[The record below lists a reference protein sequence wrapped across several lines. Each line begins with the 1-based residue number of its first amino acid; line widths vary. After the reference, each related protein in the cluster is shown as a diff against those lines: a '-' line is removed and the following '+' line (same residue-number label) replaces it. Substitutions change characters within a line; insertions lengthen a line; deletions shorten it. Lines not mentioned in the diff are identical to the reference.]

1 MYDSFSKI
9 HRTEGIFM
17 KNKNLLK
24 GYIFVIISGALF
36 GLMPLMTK
44 YIYTEG
50 VNSLSVVFLRNVLSL
65 PVLGL
70 LSLIQCKSL
79 KVNLKAIPSIT
90 AVALTGCCLTPFL
103 LFSSYNYMASS
114 AATIFHFV
122 YPALVVIGGLLFFK
136 QKASAGTIISVII
149 CFAGICMFYD
159 PGATLDWRGCAI
171 ALLSG
176 VAYAAYVLLLSVF
189 KYKEISGFL
198 FSFYISLTS
207 SLVLLLICI
216 VSGTL
221 NIPDFALTLPTS
233 LFGWGMCLLLAI
245 VVNVGAVVLF
255 QKGTFYI
262 GGQRATILS
271 TIEPITSVF
280 VGVLFLEET
289 ITPLGWV
296 GSFLVILASAL
307 IALFDAAKSK
317 NEKEEETSTIAQ

>member
-1 MYDSFSKI
+1 
-9 HRTEGIFM
+9 M
-17 KNKNLLK
+17 KNKDLIK

-36 GLMPLMTK
+36 GMMPLMTK
-44 YIYTEG
+44 YIYADG
-50 VNSLSVVFLRNVLSL
+50 VNSLSTVFLRNLLSL

-70 LSLIQCKSL
+70 LTLLQCKSL
-79 KVNLKAIPSIT
+79 KVNPKALPSIT

-114 AATIFHFV
+114 AATIFHFI
-122 YPALVVIGGLLFFK
+122 YPALVVVGGMLFLK
-136 QKASAGTIISVII
+136 QKASVGTIISVII
-149 CFAGICMFYD
+149 CFSGICMFYD
-159 PGATLDWRGCAI
+159 PKATLDWRGCTI

-207 SLVLLLICI
+207 SVVLLGICL
-216 VSGTL
+216 VSG
-221 NIPDFALTLPTS
+221 ALTLPHS
-233 LFGWGMCLLLAI
+233 LFGWAMCLLLAV

-280 VGVLFLEET
+280 IGVLFLNEV
-289 ITPLGWV
+289 ITPLGWL
-296 GSFLVILASAL
+296 GSFLVILASVL
-307 IALFDAAKSK
+307 IAVFDAAKSK
-317 NEKEEETSTIAQ
+317 GKKEEKIEKI

>member
-1 MYDSFSKI
+1 
-9 HRTEGIFM
+9 M
-17 KNKNLLK
+17 KNKNLIT
-24 GYIFVIISGALF
+24 GYIFVIVSGALF

-50 VNSLSVVFLRNVLSL
+50 VNSLSVVFLRNALSL

-70 LSLIQCKSL
+70 LALIQCKSL
-79 KVNLKAIPSIT
+79 KVTPKAIPSIT
-90 AVALTGCCLTPFL
+90 AVAMTGCCLTPFL
-103 LFSSYNYMASS
+103 LFTSYNYMASS

-122 YPALVVIGGLLFFK
+122 YPALVVVGGLLFFK
-136 QKASAGTIISVII
+136 QKVSVGTIISVII
-149 CFAGICMFYD
+149 CFTGICMFYD
-159 PGATLDWRGCAI
+159 PKATLNLTGSAI

-176 VAYAAYVLLLSVF
+176 VAYATYVLLLSVF

-207 SLVLLLICI
+207 SLVLLVVCL
-216 VSGTL
+216 VSGAL
-221 NIPDFALTLPTS
+221 NISDFALTLPKS
-233 LFGWGMCLLLAI
+233 ISGWGMCLLLAI

-280 VGVLFLEET
+280 VGVLFLNET

-296 GSFLVILASAL
+296 GSFLVILASVL
-307 IALFDAAKSK
+307 IAIFDAAKAK